1 MRVHHAERCAEF
13 SSRVDIPS
21 ERCPPAPAGS
31 SSAGAAD
38 PRRSQDRDRTTHFGA
53 RARWKLRQEV
63 QVQRHSGF
71 VQRNRHCHQRTIRR
85 NCEMETMARIG
96 PSIRIKGEVISR
108 EPLTISGHV
117 DATIDA
123 DGHPLTVDDGGKVT
137 ATITAHTIVVA
148 GKVHGSLCADAR
160 IIVRETAMIDGD
172 LSAPAVSLA
181 EGAQVQGRVETA
193 VKKKALSLA
202 S

>member
-1 MRVHHAERCAEF
+1 
-13 SSRVDIPS
+13 
-21 ERCPPAPAGS
+21 
-31 SSAGAAD
+31 
-38 PRRSQDRDRTTHFGA
+38 
-53 RARWKLRQEV
+53 
-63 QVQRHSGF
+63 
-71 VQRNRHCHQRTIRR
+71 
-85 NCEMETMARIG
+85 METMAKIG

-117 DATIDA
+117 EGTIDA
-123 DGHPLTVDDGGKVT
+123 DGHPVTVDDGGKVN

-160 IIVRETAMIDGD
+160 IIVRETATINGD

-181 EGAQVQGRVETA
+181 EGAHVQGRVETA
-193 VKKKALSLA
+193 AKKSALSLA